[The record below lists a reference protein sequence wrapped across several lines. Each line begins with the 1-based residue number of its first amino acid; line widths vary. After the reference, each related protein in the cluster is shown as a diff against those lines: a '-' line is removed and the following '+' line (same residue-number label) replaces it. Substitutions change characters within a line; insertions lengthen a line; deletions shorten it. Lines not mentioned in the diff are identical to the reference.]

1 MDYTV
6 ALGLSLRRRLLLEVH
21 NIIIFSGSLMFRQSV
36 RNKLNIILLLSLVSV
51 VVVVVVGA

>member
-36 RNKLNIILLLSLVSV
+36 RNKLNIILILSLVSV
-51 VVVVVVGA
+51 VVVVVGA